1 MRGRISIKLKLTLWV
16 TAFMVLTAAVCLG
29 LILAV
34 SGQVSRREAE
44 NLLTVTVR
52 EQIGGV
58 HLSDGQLSLDQYLSF
73 YKNGVYFLL
82 YNTNRAMR
90 SGQTPPGFPVG
101 TP

>member
-52 EQIGGV
+52 
-58 HLSDGQLSLDQYLSF
+58 
-73 YKNGVYFLL
+73 
-82 YNTNRAMR
+82 
-90 SGQTPPGFPVG
+90 
-101 TP
+101 